1 MVTLHI
7 HGVVWLTP
15 VLPFKLTRKQA
26 AKVISKIVKDTNK
39 ITWVDEC
46 SHGEWEERMSYLQAV
61 RCLESGD
68 LVRDP
73 VFSEDTGC
81 WECEMYRFAAG
92 QDIHVTVVIN
102 PDDQELYVLNICDE
116 Q

>member
-1 MVTLHI
+1 LS
-7 HGVVWLTP
+7 P
-15 VLPFKLTRKQA
+15 VLPFKLTRKKA
-26 AKVISKIVKDTNK
+26 AKVISKIAKDTRK
-39 ITWVDEC
+39 ITWVDGC
-46 SHGEWEERMSYLQAV
+46 SKGEWEKRVSYRQAV

-68 LVRDP
+68 LIGNP
-73 VFSEDTGC
+73 KFNEATGC

-102 PDDQELYVLNICDE
+102 QDSQELYVLNICDE